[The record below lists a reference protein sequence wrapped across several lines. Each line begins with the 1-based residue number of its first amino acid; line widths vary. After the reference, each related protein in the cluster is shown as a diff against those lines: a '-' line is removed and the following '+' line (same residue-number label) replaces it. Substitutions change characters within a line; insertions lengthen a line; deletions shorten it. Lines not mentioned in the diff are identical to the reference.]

1 MKVTTAEQLANCLQN
16 IRQAQG
22 LSQSRVG
29 EKIGLRQATISSFE
43 QKPEGSRLDTLF
55 KLLSAL
61 ELEIELKPRNPGQ
74 DAKTSS
80 WDQEW

>member
-1 MKVTTAEQLANCLQN
+1 MKVTSPEQLANCLQD
-16 IRQAQG
+16 IRLALG

-55 KLLSAL
+55 
-61 ELEIELKPRNPGQ
+61 
-74 DAKTSS
+74 
-80 WDQEW
+80 